1 MSNVCLISG
10 LSGLF
15 SVLRVVWFVRSILC
29 FAHGLIGLVYP
40 GCFLFCEWSGLSG
53 SFSVLRMVWFIRAIF
68 CIARGLVY
76 PGHSLFCACSGLSW
90 PFSARHVQCMSDI
103 CKRRATECGWGGEV
117 VLSSDAVPPQPPPAS
132 PSNVADAAA
141 ASPALRALTSTAGH

>member
-1 MSNVCLISG
+1 
-10 LSGLF
+10 
-15 SVLRVVWFVRSILC
+15 
-29 FAHGLIGLVYP
+29 
-40 GCFLFCEWSGLSG
+40 
-53 SFSVLRMVWFIRAIF
+53 MVWFIRAIF

-76 PGHSLFCACSGLSW
+76 PGHSLFCACSGLSG

-141 ASPALRALTSTAGH
+141 ASPVRARPPSAAAAPHASPSRAAARLASPSSSSTSRSAAAAAASPGKPAAADAASPKTKK